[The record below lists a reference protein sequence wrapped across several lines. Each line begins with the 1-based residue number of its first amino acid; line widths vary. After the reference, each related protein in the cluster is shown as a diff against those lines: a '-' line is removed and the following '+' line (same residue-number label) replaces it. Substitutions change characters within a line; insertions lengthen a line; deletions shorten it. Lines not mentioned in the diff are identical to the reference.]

1 MKTRKAEVELQKNSQ
16 ALRNHFMKEDT
27 QWLGAML
34 MSQNSN
40 LGLRIPRPVIFH
52 NSTMLPSRIINRLE
66 IIAKIDLNIHHQ
78 L

>member
-1 MKTRKAEVELQKNSQ
+1 ME
-16 ALRNHFMKEDT
+16 EDT

-34 MSQNSN
+34 MNQNSN
-40 LGLRIPRPVIFH
+40 SGLLIPRPVIFY
-52 NSTMLPSRIINRLE
+52 NSTLLPSRIINRLA